1 MSAAQIALQVGSSHL
16 STFRLVNALP
26 AQPLEGTELA
36 LPLTPLPAMA
46 VLGSGG
52 RS

>member
-1 MSAAQIALQVGSSHL
+1 MSTTQIALQVGSSHL
-16 STFRLVNALP
+16 PPFRLVNALP
-26 AQPLEGTELA
+26 AQALEGTDQA

-46 VLGSGG
+46 VLRPGG